1 MAAFTVKFDVE
12 SDCCPSVHLW
22 AGLSERMVTRSL
34 QRPLKG
40 VTFFFTFLFLLVNN
54 VWIIAISM
62 YKFTVSYALIKKKK
76 LLDINRTREA
86 EALEREAAFV

>member
-1 MAAFTVKFDVE
+1 
-12 SDCCPSVHLW
+12 
-22 AGLSERMVTRSL
+22 
-34 QRPLKG
+34 
-40 VTFFFTFLFLLVNN
+40 
-54 VWIIAISM
+54 M